1 MSREPGNADPAPT
14 PPVPEEGAVPL
25 AGADAE
31 TLRAAVARGDFDAA
45 PQTPGQ
51 MFTRRRRGQ
60 GTVEILP
67 YDFKRPERI
76 GKDQMRALYTLHE
89 AFARSFGAGLSGL
102 LRTIVEIGVSSCEQ
116 ISYAEFIARLPNP
129 TSLNLLPCRPLEGH
143 FLLEVS
149 PEVIYPVIDRLLG
162 GTNRD
167 VVIPQRPMTPI
178 ETRLVQKLLERALL
192 ALGEAWAGVQRL
204 DLSLGEMENNPQL
217 VQVVPPNEVVVAII
231 FDVRLGTRCGPMR
244 LCLPYNSIEP
254 LMDRLNSQS
263 WLAAGRA
270 RRGNDAETRLART
283 VGGATV
289 ALDAVLAHTTM
300 TLSELRGLEVGDL
313 VVTTRRASEPAILRV
328 EGKAKF
334 VARLGQHR
342 GRRALQL
349 MRATAPVD
357 PVLGPAPSSST

>member
-1 MSREPGNADPAPT
+1 M
-14 PPVPEEGAVPL
+14 
-25 AGADAE
+25 
-31 TLRAAVARGDFDAA
+31 
-45 PQTPGQ
+45 
-51 MFTRRRRGQ
+51 
-60 GTVEILP
+60 
-67 YDFKRPERI
+67 
-76 GKDQMRALYTLHE
+76 
-89 AFARSFGAGLSGL
+89 
-102 LRTIVEIGVSSCEQ
+102 
-116 ISYAEFIARLPNP
+116 
-129 TSLNLLPCRPLEGH
+129 
-143 FLLEVS
+143 
-149 PEVIYPVIDRLLG
+149 
-162 GTNRD
+162 
-167 VVIPQRPMTPI
+167 VIPQRPMTPI

-192 ALGEAWAGVQRL
+192 AGRSVGGRAAL

-342 GRRALQL
+342 GRRGAATHAGHRPGGSGSRTCAILFYL
-349 MRATAPVD
+349 RLAGLSGNIRPPGPHRLARGPSVVDSRAAWTLVT
-357 PVLGPAPSSST
+357 PS